1 MKIMWG
7 RQEFVLADIIELFVR
22 HAYVCS
28 TGKQFASMTVNQQ
41 RRTVTYIYRSL
52 LRIYKKTLCIIINTS
67 GHWSSKAYLLPDL
80 ETIIEG
86 LLCSIRELLCH
97 SMFSNSSQKR
107 YWMFDSIQTLTNIR
121 HQSRQR
127 FREKMRERAGV
138 EFDSTVLLNEEEER
152 LVCSVVEENA
162 LKFCQNFSPPLP
174 WSTICTAFCL
184 FKRFYLE
191 TSVSEFVVAKN
202 VMMAIIYLACKLDD
216 FYVTIET
223 FTQKLKSGTQAENAE
238 VILSLEME
246 VLTRIKCHLYVYHP
260 FRPLEGHFISMKTL
274 YPEFEKVE
282 LLRQGAYDFLWNS
295 LFTDVSF
302 LYSPSQIAL
311 AALLASAKQNM
322 AEEAVEQ
329 YIRNAMQNC
338 ELKKPVPPSYHASIQ
353 LRIKQCAEYVN
364 KFFPQ
369 GITRNA
375 DESDE
380 EVNEVYVKVIKQ
392 NYKRSMRYGI
402 DWKKP
407 IVVILGATGTGK
419 TELAVEVCL
428 HAGGEIISAD
438 AMQMYAGL
446 AIATNKSTVE
456 ERRNVNEHLVSSLHP
471 LTFGYTVQHFRQQ
484 ALQTIAAVQ
493 SRGRLPVLVGG
504 TNYYIES
511 LIWNTLL
518 SDDQPSSDTGHCYY
532 QDLPAGLLTMDG
544 ERLLDELRKVD
555 PHMACRL
562 HPNNR
567 RRLLRSLQ
575 VWHGTG
581 RRQSDLVEQ
590 QRICDVQ
597 QKLLFQ
603 NCLIVWLRIDRQLLH
618 KRLQARLERMLE
630 RGLKDE
636 LIEFYDT
643 FYDQYVAKRNSIAND
658 NQAKGAFQCLGFK
671 EFLPF
676 LRLQPEARHSTNGLE
691 IFQRCLEQLH
701 LATCRYAKKQV
712 KWIENRI
719 VRRPGSVVL
728 PVYALDIHTDTAHS
742 FRHCIAQALSLVDW
756 FLSPGTVPPVMEP
769 LNHKTLDWEAH
780 DDKLLYLRCETCNRY
795 IAKNQWNAHALSKK
809 HRHLSRKLY
818 FLDCRYSNSNNS
830 SAIFGFFLNEIPNNT
845 QLMNQITDEGKR
857 TMATAAV
864 VASTRCSNNIIF
876 EKQTLSVANAPMEQI
891 VIDGA
896 QMQHGSNS
904 CAQNVDLATS
914 DLAETN
920 RSERELVLNIGDSEE
935 VCSAKIEEPFS
946 RLGMSAE
953 DEAVS
958 NKPSLGR
965 LARQEPAD
973 SVDYGAN
980 DFKRSFDLI
989 NKAALKSA
997 GFRIRRDHDANVYT
1011 QHRDPYSFYWHLSRD
1026 NAHLA
1031 DDYNGDNDND
1041 GSLNHLPA
1049 RDNSVEEFY
1058 ATDDVTHV
1066 KSPDSHD
1073 SGIQMEYA
1081 QPSKPIRRLPDYLI
1095 QPYENEQ
1102 ENDDDE
1108 SPRRPLPPG
1117 WERHEDPRGF
1127 SYYWHVDSGTVQRER
1142 PTESMKTLNYESQS
1156 DTSESSEQSEQKT
1169 KQNRSTTP
1177 LEQPIIV
1184 ERAFKQTTLKRR
1196 VERDSSSSERNTC
1209 EEADSR
1215 GPVRFAVRSLG
1226 WTEIAEENLTPE
1238 KSSRAVNRAIVD
1250 LSTGRNDFMDNVS
1263 KWGDGKE
1270 LIMELDDHDL
1280 RLCDPDSDTVLHVQ
1294 PIHQIRV
1301 WGVGRDNGRDFAY
1314 VARDRNSRRFMCHVF
1329 RCDTPARTIANT
1341 LRDIC
1346 KRLMMEKRPNSLL
1359 PGRNENSHRRKP
1371 VVVDSF
1377 PTPMEEP
1384 KKVIRAHFLG
1394 VTQVPKAT
1402 GVDVLNEAVD
1412 RLVAQVRSERWIL
1425 VDVSIAP
1432 STITVTEVGGNQIA
1446 ECRVRYLSFLGIGR
1460 DIKHCAFIM
1469 HMSTENY
1476 MCYVFHVE
1484 PSAGAMAKTIEA
1496 ACKLRYQKVI
1506 DAHGERR
1513 TASKVRWATF
1523 PGWSESIRDIFGN
1536 LSGHRRS
1543 ANNSARQHYAA

>member
-1 MKIMWG
+1 MHDLNIG
-7 RQEFVLADIIELFVR
+7 RYCHLF
-22 HAYVCS
+22 
-28 TGKQFASMTVNQQ
+28 
-41 RRTVTYIYRSL
+41 
-52 LRIYKKTLCIIINTS
+52 
-67 GHWSSKAYLLPDL
+67 
-80 ETIIEG
+80 
-86 LLCSIRELLCH
+86 
-97 SMFSNSSQKR
+97 
-107 YWMFDSIQTLTNIR
+107 
-121 HQSRQR
+121 
-127 FREKMRERAGV
+127 
-138 EFDSTVLLNEEEER
+138 LLNTGT
-152 LVCSVVEENA
+152 
-162 LKFCQNFSPPLP
+162 K
-174 WSTICTAFCL
+174 CTL
-184 FKRFYLE
+184 
-191 TSVSEFVVAKN
+191 N
-202 VMMAIIYLACKLDD
+202 
-216 FYVTIET
+216 
-223 FTQKLKSGTQAENAE
+223 
-238 VILSLEME
+238 
-246 VLTRIKCHLYVYHP
+246 
-260 FRPLEGHFISMKTL
+260 
-274 YPEFEKVE
+274 
-282 LLRQGAYDFLWNS
+282 
-295 LFTDVSF
+295 
-302 LYSPSQIAL
+302 
-311 AALLASAKQNM
+311 
-322 AEEAVEQ
+322 
-329 YIRNAMQNC
+329 
-338 ELKKPVPPSYHASIQ
+338 
-353 LRIKQCAEYVN
+353 
-364 KFFPQ
+364 
-369 GITRNA
+369 
-375 DESDE
+375 
-380 EVNEVYVKVIKQ
+380 
-392 NYKRSMRYGI
+392 MRYGI

-780 DDKLLYLRCETCNRY
+780 DDKLLYLPTSSL
-795 IAKNQWNAHALSKK
+795 ASAGSSK
-809 HRHLSRKLY
+809 
-818 FLDCRYSNSNNS
+818 
-830 SAIFGFFLNEIPNNT
+830 FFLKLKESRPWRPQ
-845 QLMNQITDEGKR
+845 QLQLRHAVR
-857 TMATAAV
+857 TILFLKSKLCRLPMRQWSRLSLTGPK
-864 VASTRCSNNIIF
+864 CS
-876 EKQTLSVANAPMEQI
+876 M
-891 VIDGA
+891 
-896 QMQHGSNS
+896 
-904 CAQNVDLATS
+904 NVDLATS

-1095 QPYENEQ
+1095 QPFENEQ

-1394 VTQVPKAT
+1394 VTQV
-1402 GVDVLNEAVD
+1402 
-1412 RLVAQVRSERWIL
+1412 RSERWIL

-1513 TASKVRWATF
+1513 TASK
-1523 PGWSESIRDIFGN
+1523 GWSESIRDIFGN

>member
-1 MKIMWG
+1 MLWLI
-7 RQEFVLADIIELFVR
+7 RN
-22 HAYVCS
+22 Y
-28 TGKQFASMTVNQQ
+28 
-41 RRTVTYIYRSL
+41 
-52 LRIYKKTLCIIINTS
+52 
-67 GHWSSKAYLLPDL
+67 
-80 ETIIEG
+80 ET
-86 LLCSIRELLCH
+86 
-97 SMFSNSSQKR
+97 
-107 YWMFDSIQTLTNIR
+107 
-121 HQSRQR
+121 
-127 FREKMRERAGV
+127 
-138 EFDSTVLLNEEEER
+138 LLN
-152 LVCSVVEENA
+152 
-162 LKFCQNFSPPLP
+162 
-174 WSTICTAFCL
+174 
-184 FKRFYLE
+184 Y
-191 TSVSEFVVAKN
+191 
-202 VMMAIIYLACKLDD
+202 
-216 FYVTIET
+216 
-223 FTQKLKSGTQAENAE
+223 
-238 VILSLEME
+238 EM
-246 VLTRIKCHLYVYHP
+246 
-260 FRPLEGHFISMKTL
+260 ISCYT
-274 YPEFEKVE
+274 
-282 LLRQGAYDFLWNS
+282 G
-295 LFTDVSF
+295 
-302 LYSPSQIAL
+302 
-311 AALLASAKQNM
+311 NM
-322 AEEAVEQ
+322 RCGV
-329 YIRNAMQNC
+329 
-338 ELKKPVPPSYHASIQ
+338 
-353 LRIKQCAEYVN
+353 
-364 KFFPQ
+364 
-369 GITRNA
+369 
-375 DESDE
+375 
-380 EVNEVYVKVIKQ
+380 
-392 NYKRSMRYGI
+392 

-428 HAGGEIISAD
+428 HAGGEMISAD
-438 AMQMYAGL
+438 AMQMYSGL

-456 ERRNVNEHLVSSLHP
+456 ERRNVDEHLVSSLHP
-471 LTFGYTVQHFRQQ
+471 LTFGYSVQHFRQQ

-518 SDDQPSSDTGHCYY
+518 SENQPPHTGNCYY
-532 QDLPAGLLTMDG
+532 QDLPADLLTMDG

-555 PHMACRL
+555 PDMACRL

-575 VWHGTG
+575 VWHATG
-581 RRQSDLVEQ
+581 RRQSELVEQ
-590 QRICDVQ
+590 QRLSDVE

-603 NCLIVWLRIDRQLLH
+603 NCLILWLRIDRQLLH
-618 KRLQARLERMLE
+618 KRLEARLKRMLE

-636 LIEFYDT
+636 LVEFYDT
-643 FYDQYVAKRNSIAND
+643 FYDQYVAKQNSIPDD

-676 LRLQPEARHSTNGLE
+676 LRLEPEARHSTHGLE

-719 VRRPGSVVL
+719 VRRPGSVAL
-728 PVYALDIHTDTAHS
+728 PVYALNMHADTPHS
-742 FRHCIAQALSLVDW
+742 FRHCIAQALTLVDW
-756 FLSPGTVPPVMEP
+756 FLSPATVPPVMEP
-769 LNHKTLDWEAH
+769 LNQKSLDWKAH
-780 DDKLLYLRCETCNRY
+780 DDKLLYVRCETCNR
-795 IAKNQWNAHALSKK
+795 
-809 HRHLSRKLY
+809 
-818 FLDCRYSNSNNS
+818 FFDCRYSNSLKEE
-830 SAIFGFFLNEIPNNT
+830 ALAVFFLVQQCHICSGKSNSTPSFCWVEQVFLET
-845 QLMNQITDEGKR
+845 QAKW

-864 VASTRCSNNIIF
+864 AASTRCSDDGIF
-876 EKQTLSVANAPMEQI
+876 GKQTVSNANVRMEKI
-891 VIDGA
+891 VTEI
-896 QMQHGSNS
+896 QHDNNNS
-904 CAQNVDLATS
+904 CAEEGVDCYDGATS
-914 DLAETN
+914 DLVETN
-920 RSERELVLNIGDSEE
+920 RSERELVLNIGN
-935 VCSAKIEEPFS
+935 SATTTIEEPLS
-946 RLGMSAE
+946 RLGMSAG
-953 DEAVS
+953 DETMS
-958 NKPSLGR
+958 SFRPSLDRR
-965 LARQEPAD
+965 LED

-980 DFKRSFDLI
+980 DFQRSFDAI
-989 NKAALKSA
+989 NKAALNSA
-997 GFRIRRDHDANVYT
+997 GFRIRRHHDANVVT
-1011 QHRDPYSFYWHLSRD
+1011 QHRDPYSFYWHSSTMD
-1026 NAHLA
+1026 NANLG
-1031 DDYNGDNDND
+1031 DDYNDNDND
-1041 GSLNHLPA
+1041 KGGSTNHLPA

-1058 ATDDVTHV
+1058 ATDDVAHV

-1081 QPSKPIRRLPDYLI
+1081 QPSKPVRRLPDYLI
-1095 QPYENEQ
+1095 QPFENEQ
-1102 ENDDDE
+1102 ENDNDE

-1117 WERHEDPRGF
+1117 WEQHEDPRGF

-1142 PTESMKTLNYESQS
+1142 PTESMKKLNCSPWYYLLFAMLHAVSVWKALAYSELTGLVKTLNYESQS

-1169 KQNRSTTP
+1169 KHNRSATP

-1215 GPVRFAVRSLG
+1215 GPALALLWSFFACVVFKSPHDQSSSKYEHPLKLFETFSNNIRLDFPSTFILQPPIEAYAKTCNRYFWPEQKSIHPMDSTKNMDELFIQQANSILCCLDFYPIKFNLHLYYFILAVVPVRVGLLILHEHLYIPVRFAVRSLG

-1513 TASKVRWATF
+1513 TASK
-1523 PGWSESIRDIFGN
+1523 GWSESIRDIFGN

-1543 ANNSARQHYAA
+1543 ANNPARQHYAA

>member
-1 MKIMWG
+1 LHEHK
-7 RQEFVLADIIELFVR
+7 FLCTVR
-22 HAYVCS
+22 
-28 TGKQFASMTVNQQ
+28 ASLVECK
-41 RRTVTYIYRSL
+41 R
-52 LRIYKKTLCIIINTS
+52 
-67 GHWSSKAYLLPDL
+67 
-80 ETIIEG
+80 
-86 LLCSIRELLCH
+86 
-97 SMFSNSSQKR
+97 MFSNSSQKR
-107 YWMFDSIQTLTNIR
+107 YWMFDSMQTLTNIR

-138 EFDSTVLLNEEEER
+138 EFDSSILLTEEEER

-184 FKRFYLE
+184 FKRFYLQ

-322 AEEAVEQ
+322 AEVAVEQ
-329 YIRNAMQNC
+329 YIRNAMRSC
-338 ELKKPVPPSYHASIQ
+338 ELKQINALLLKVKECCDMVASREPVPPSYHASIQ

-369 GITRNA
+369 GITRNT

-380 EVNEVYVKVIKQ
+380 EMLWLIR
-392 NYKRSMRYGI
+392 NYEMISCYTGNMRCGV

-428 HAGGEIISAD
+428 HAGGEMISAD
-438 AMQMYAGL
+438 AMQMYSGL

-456 ERRNVNEHLVSSLHP
+456 ERRNVDEHLVSSLHP

-518 SDDQPSSDTGHCYY
+518 SEKQPSHTGNCYY
-532 QDLPAGLLTMDG
+532 QDLPADLLTMDG
-544 ERLLDELRKVD
+544 ERLHDELRKVD
-555 PHMACRL
+555 PDMACRL

-575 VWHGTG
+575 VWHATG
-581 RRQSDLVEQ
+581 RRQSELVEQ
-590 QRICDVQ
+590 QRLCDVE

-603 NCLIVWLRIDRQLLH
+603 NCLILWLRIDRQLLH
-618 KRLQARLERMLE
+618 KRLEARLERMLE

-636 LIEFYDT
+636 LVEFYDT
-643 FYDQYVAKRNSIAND
+643 FYDQYVAKQNSIPND

-676 LRLQPEARHSTNGLE
+676 LRLEPEARHSTHGLE

-719 VRRPGSVVL
+719 VRRPGSVAL
-728 PVYALDIHTDTAHS
+728 PVYALDMHVDTPHS
-742 FRHCIAQALSLVDW
+742 FRHCIAQALTLVDW
-756 FLSPGTVPPVMEP
+756 FLSPATVPPVMEP
-769 LNHKTLDWEAH
+769 LNQKSLDWKAH
-780 DDKLLYLRCETCNRY
+780 DDKLLYVRCETCNR
-795 IAKNQWNAHALSKK
+795 
-809 HRHLSRKLY
+809 
-818 FLDCRYSNSNNS
+818 FFDCRYSNRGSIGPFFLVQQCHICSGKSNS
-830 SAIFGFFLNEIPNNT
+830 TGFFCMYEIPNNT
-845 QLMNQITDEGKR
+845 QLMNRMTNG
-857 TMATAAV
+857 
-864 VASTRCSNNIIF
+864 NN
-876 EKQTLSVANAPMEQI
+876 
-891 VIDGA
+891 
-896 QMQHGSNS
+896 NS
-904 CAQNVDLATS
+904 CAGEGVDCYDGATS
-914 DLAETN
+914 DLVETN
-920 RSERELVLNIGDSEE
+920 RSERELVLNIGN
-935 VCSAKIEEPFS
+935 SATTTIEEPLS
-946 RLGMSAE
+946 RLGMSAD
-953 DEAVS
+953 DETMS
-958 NKPSLGR
+958 SFRPSLDR
-965 LARQEPAD
+965 PLED

-980 DFKRSFDLI
+980 DFQRSFDAI
-989 NKAALKSA
+989 NKAALNSA
-997 GFRIRRDHDANVYT
+997 GFRIRRHHDANVVT
-1011 QHRDPYSFYWHLSRD
+1011 QHRDPYSFYWHSSTMD
-1026 NAHLA
+1026 NAHLG
-1031 DDYNGDNDND
+1031 DDYSDNDND
-1041 GSLNHLPA
+1041 KGGSNNHLPV

-1058 ATDDVTHV
+1058 ATDDVAHV

-1081 QPSKPIRRLPDYLI
+1081 QPSKPVRRLPDYLI
-1095 QPYENEQ
+1095 QPFENEQ
-1102 ENDDDE
+1102 ENDNNE

-1142 PTESMKTLNYESQS
+1142 PTELMKTLNYESQS

-1169 KQNRSTTP
+1169 KHNRSTTP

-1543 ANNSARQHYAA
+1543 ANNPARQQHYAA

>member
-1 MKIMWG
+1 
-7 RQEFVLADIIELFVR
+7 
-22 HAYVCS
+22 
-28 TGKQFASMTVNQQ
+28 
-41 RRTVTYIYRSL
+41 
-52 LRIYKKTLCIIINTS
+52 
-67 GHWSSKAYLLPDL
+67 
-80 ETIIEG
+80 
-86 LLCSIRELLCH
+86 
-97 SMFSNSSQKR
+97 MFSNSSQKK
-107 YWMFDSIQTLTNIR
+107 YWMFDSMQTLTNIR

-138 EFDSTVLLNEEEER
+138 EFDSSILLTEEEER

-184 FKRFYLE
+184 FKRFYLQ

-322 AEEAVEQ
+322 AEVAVEQ
-329 YIRNAMQNC
+329 NAMRSC
-338 ELKKPVPPSYHASIQ
+338 ELKQINALILKVKECCDMVVSREPVPPSYHASIQ

-369 GITRNA
+369 GCLWLIRNY
-375 DESDE
+375 
-380 EVNEVYVKVIKQ
+380 EVISCYTGN
-392 NYKRSMRYGI
+392 MRCGV

-428 HAGGEIISAD
+428 HAGGEMISAD
-438 AMQMYAGL
+438 AMQMYSGL

-456 ERRNVNEHLVSSLHP
+456 ERRNVDEHLVSSLHP

-518 SDDQPSSDTGHCYY
+518 SEKQPSHTGNCYY
-532 QDLPAGLLTMDG
+532 QDLPADLLTMDG

-555 PHMACRL
+555 PDMACRL

-575 VWHGTG
+575 VWHATG
-581 RRQSDLVEQ
+581 RRQSELVEQ
-590 QRICDVQ
+590 QRLCDVE

-603 NCLIVWLRIDRQLLH
+603 NCLILWLRIDRQLLH
-618 KRLQARLERMLE
+618 KRLEARLERMLE

-636 LIEFYDT
+636 LVEFYDT
-643 FYDQYVAKRNSIAND
+643 FYDQYVAKQNSIPND

-676 LRLQPEARHSTNGLE
+676 LRLEPEARHSTHGLE

-719 VRRPGSVVL
+719 VRRPGSVAL
-728 PVYALDIHTDTAHS
+728 PVYALDMHVDTPHS
-742 FRHCIAQALSLVDW
+742 FRHCIAQALTLVDW
-756 FLSPGTVPPVMEP
+756 FLCPATVPPVMEP
-769 LNHKTLDWEAH
+769 LNQKSLDWKAH
-780 DDKLLYLRCETCNRY
+780 DDKLLYVRCETCNRY
-795 IAKNQWNAHALSKK
+795 
-809 HRHLSRKLY
+809 
-818 FLDCRYSNSNNS
+818 
-830 SAIFGFFLNEIPNNT
+830 FFCMHEILNNT
-845 QLMNQITDEGKR
+845 QLMNRMTNEAKW

-864 VASTRCSNNIIF
+864 AASTRCSEDGIF
-876 EKQTLSVANAPMEQI
+876 GKQTVSNANVRMEKI
-891 VIDGA
+891 VTEI
-896 QMQHGSNS
+896 QHGNNNS
-904 CAQNVDLATS
+904 CAGEGVDCYDGATS
-914 DLAETN
+914 DLVETN
-920 RSERELVLNIGDSEE
+920 RSERELVLNIGN
-935 VCSAKIEEPFS
+935 SATTTIEEPLS
-946 RLGMSAE
+946 RLGMSVD
-953 DEAVS
+953 DETMS
-958 NKPSLGR
+958 SFRPSLDRR
-965 LARQEPAD
+965 LED

-980 DFKRSFDLI
+980 DFQRSFDAI
-989 NKAALKSA
+989 NKAALNSA
-997 GFRIRRDHDANVYT
+997 GYRIRRHHDANVVT
-1011 QHRDPYSFYWHLSRD
+1011 QHRDPYSFYWHSSTMD
-1026 NAHLA
+1026 NAHLG
-1031 DDYNGDNDND
+1031 DDYNDNDND
-1041 GSLNHLPA
+1041 KGGSNNHLPA

-1058 ATDDVTHV
+1058 ATDDVAHV

-1081 QPSKPIRRLPDYLI
+1081 QPSKPVRRLPDYLI
-1095 QPYENEQ
+1095 QPF
-1102 ENDDDE
+1102 ENDNDE

-1142 PTESMKTLNYESQS
+1142 PTESMKKLNCSPWYYFLFAMLHAVSVWKALAYSELTGLVKTLNYESQS

-1169 KQNRSTTP
+1169 KHNRSTTP

-1196 VERDSSSSERNTC
+1196 VERDSSNSEKNTC

-1215 GPVRFAVRSLG
+1215 GDLNISGCLEFYPMKFNLHPYCYFILAIVPPVRFAVRSLG

-1513 TASKVRWATF
+1513 TASK
-1523 PGWSESIRDIFGN
+1523 GWSESIRDIFGN

-1543 ANNSARQHYAA
+1543 ANNPARQQHYAA

>member
-1 MKIMWG
+1 
-7 RQEFVLADIIELFVR
+7 
-22 HAYVCS
+22 
-28 TGKQFASMTVNQQ
+28 
-41 RRTVTYIYRSL
+41 
-52 LRIYKKTLCIIINTS
+52 
-67 GHWSSKAYLLPDL
+67 
-80 ETIIEG
+80 
-86 LLCSIRELLCH
+86 
-97 SMFSNSSQKR
+97 
-107 YWMFDSIQTLTNIR
+107 
-121 HQSRQR
+121 
-127 FREKMRERAGV
+127 
-138 EFDSTVLLNEEEER
+138 
-152 LVCSVVEENA
+152 
-162 LKFCQNFSPPLP
+162 
-174 WSTICTAFCL
+174 
-184 FKRFYLE
+184 
-191 TSVSEFVVAKN
+191 
-202 VMMAIIYLACKLDD
+202 
-216 FYVTIET
+216 
-223 FTQKLKSGTQAENAE
+223 
-238 VILSLEME
+238 
-246 VLTRIKCHLYVYHP
+246 
-260 FRPLEGHFISMKTL
+260 
-274 YPEFEKVE
+274 
-282 LLRQGAYDFLWNS
+282 
-295 LFTDVSF
+295 
-302 LYSPSQIAL
+302 
-311 AALLASAKQNM
+311 
-322 AEEAVEQ
+322 
-329 YIRNAMQNC
+329 
-338 ELKKPVPPSYHASIQ
+338 
-353 LRIKQCAEYVN
+353 
-364 KFFPQ
+364 
-369 GITRNA
+369 
-375 DESDE
+375 
-380 EVNEVYVKVIKQ
+380 
-392 NYKRSMRYGI
+392 
-402 DWKKP
+402 
-407 IVVILGATGTGK
+407 
-419 TELAVEVCL
+419 
-428 HAGGEIISAD
+428 
-438 AMQMYAGL
+438 
-446 AIATNKSTVE
+446 
-456 ERRNVNEHLVSSLHP
+456 
-471 LTFGYTVQHFRQQ
+471 
-484 ALQTIAAVQ
+484 
-493 SRGRLPVLVGG
+493 
-504 TNYYIES
+504 
-511 LIWNTLL
+511 
-518 SDDQPSSDTGHCYY
+518 
-532 QDLPAGLLTMDG
+532 
-544 ERLLDELRKVD
+544 
-555 PHMACRL
+555 
-562 HPNNR
+562 
-567 RRLLRSLQ
+567 
-575 VWHGTG
+575 
-581 RRQSDLVEQ
+581 
-590 QRICDVQ
+590 
-597 QKLLFQ
+597 
-603 NCLIVWLRIDRQLLH
+603 
-618 KRLQARLERMLE
+618 
-630 RGLKDE
+630 
-636 LIEFYDT
+636 
-643 FYDQYVAKRNSIAND
+643 
-658 NQAKGAFQCLGFK
+658 
-671 EFLPF
+671 
-676 LRLQPEARHSTNGLE
+676 
-691 IFQRCLEQLH
+691 
-701 LATCRYAKKQV
+701 
-712 KWIENRI
+712 
-719 VRRPGSVVL
+719 
-728 PVYALDIHTDTAHS
+728 
-742 FRHCIAQALSLVDW
+742 
-756 FLSPGTVPPVMEP
+756 
-769 LNHKTLDWEAH
+769 
-780 DDKLLYLRCETCNRY
+780 
-795 IAKNQWNAHALSKK
+795 
-809 HRHLSRKLY
+809 
-818 FLDCRYSNSNNS
+818 
-830 SAIFGFFLNEIPNNT
+830 
-845 QLMNQITDEGKR
+845 
-857 TMATAAV
+857 MATAAV

-920 RSERELVLNIGDSEE
+920 RSERD
-935 VCSAKIEEPFS
+935 

-1095 QPYENEQ
+1095 QPFENEQ

>member
-1 MKIMWG
+1 MKN
-7 RQEFVLADIIELFVR
+7 RL
-22 HAYVCS
+22 
-28 TGKQFASMTVNQQ
+28 
-41 RRTVTYIYRSL
+41 IYNCNCKSF
-52 LRIYKKTLCIIINTS
+52 I
-67 GHWSSKAYLLPDL
+67 G
-80 ETIIEG
+80 
-86 LLCSIRELLCH
+86 ELLCH
-97 SMFSNSSQKR
+97 RMFSNSSQKR

-174 WSTICTAFCL
+174 WSTICTAFYL

-322 AEEAVEQ
+322 AEVAVEQ
-329 YIRNAMQNC
+329 YIRNAMRNC
-338 ELKKPVPPSYHASIQ
+338 ELKKVNALLLKVKECCDMVASREPVPPSYHASIQ

-380 EVNEVYVKVIKQ
+380 EE
-392 NYKRSMRYGI
+392 RSVRLRNMRCGV

-419 TELAVEVCL
+419 TELAVELCL
-428 HAGGEIISAD
+428 HAGGEIVSAD

-456 ERRNVNEHLVSSLHP
+456 ERRNVNEHLVSNLHP

-518 SDDQPSSDTGHCYY
+518 CDDQPSHTGHCYY

-555 PHMACRL
+555 PDMACRL

-581 RRQSDLVEQ
+581 RRQSELVEQ
-590 QRICDVQ
+590 QRLCDVE

-603 NCLIVWLRIDRQLLH
+603 NCLILWLRIDRQLLH

-676 LRLQPEARHSTNGLE
+676 LRLQPEARHSTHGLE

-701 LATCRYAKKQV
+701 MATCRYAKKQV

-719 VRRPGSVVL
+719 VRRPGSVAL
-728 PVYALDIHTDTAHS
+728 PVYALDIHADTPHS
-742 FRHCIAQALSLVDW
+742 FSHCIAQALSLVDW

-769 LNHKTLDWEAH
+769 LNQKSLDWKAH
-780 DDKLLYLRCETCNRY
+780 DDKLLYVRCETCNRY

-809 HRHLSRKLY
+809 HRRLSRKLY
-818 FLDCRYSNSNNS
+818 FFDCRYNNS
-830 SAIFGFFLNEIPNNT
+830 SNRGISIDLSFSCSAVPYLFSKIKLNER
-845 QLMNQITDEGKR
+845 KW

-864 VASTRCSNNIIF
+864 AASTRCSDNGIF
-876 EKQTLSVANAPMEQI
+876 GKQTVSVANAPMEQI
-891 VIDGA
+891 VTDGT
-896 QMQHGSNS
+896 QTQHGNNS

-914 DLAETN
+914 DLTETN

-935 VCSAKIEEPFS
+935 VCSATTAEIEEPFS

-953 DEAVS
+953 DEAVN
-958 NKPSLGR
+958 NKASLGR
-965 LARQEPAD
+965 RLQEPAD

-980 DFKRSFDLI
+980 DFKRSFDVI

-1031 DDYNGDNDND
+1031 DDYNDDNDND
-1041 GSLNHLPA
+1041 GCLNHLPA

-1095 QPYENEQ
+1095 QPFENEQ

-1127 SYYWHVDSGTVQRER
+1127 SYYWHVDSGTVQRELSVWKALAYS
-1142 PTESMKTLNYESQS
+1142 ELSGLVKTLNYESQS

-1169 KQNRSTTP
+1169 KHNRSTTP

-1196 VERDSSSSERNTC
+1196 VERDSSSI
-1209 EEADSR
+1209 
-1215 GPVRFAVRSLG
+1215 RFAVRSLG

-1384 KKVIRAHFLG
+1384 KKMIRAHFLG

-1543 ANNSARQHYAA
+1543 ANNPARQHYAA

>member
-1 MKIMWG
+1 MSSVDLINL
-7 RQEFVLADIIELFVR
+7 R
-22 HAYVCS
+22 
-28 TGKQFASMTVNQQ
+28 VNGGD
-41 RRTVTYIYRSL
+41 
-52 LRIYKKTLCIIINTS
+52 LCFI
-67 GHWSSKAYLLPDL
+67 G
-80 ETIIEG
+80 
-86 LLCSIRELLCH
+86 
-97 SMFSNSSQKR
+97 R
-107 YWMFDSIQTLTNIR
+107 YWMFDSMQTLTSIR

-127 FREKMRERAGV
+127 FHEKMRERAGV
-138 EFDSTVLLNEEEER
+138 EFDSSVLLTEEEER

-174 WSTICTAFCL
+174 WSTIHFAFLNDFICKLLCL
-184 FKRFYLE
+184 NLLSPK
-191 TSVSEFVVAKN
+191 
-202 VMMAIIYLACKLDD
+202 MMAIIYLACKLDD

-322 AEEAVEQ
+322 AEVAVEQ
-329 YIRNAMQNC
+329 YIRNAMRSC
-338 ELKKPVPPSYHASIQ
+338 ELKQINALLLKVKECCDMVASREPVPPSYHASIQ
-353 LRIKQCAEYVN
+353 LRN
-364 KFFPQ
+364 
-369 GITRNA
+369 
-375 DESDE
+375 
-380 EVNEVYVKVIKQ
+380 
-392 NYKRSMRYGI
+392 MRCGV

-428 HAGGEIISAD
+428 HAGGEMISAD
-438 AMQMYAGL
+438 AMQMYSGL
-446 AIATNKSTVE
+446 EIATNKSTVE
-456 ERRNVNEHLVSSLHP
+456 ERRNVDEHLVSSLHP

-518 SDDQPSSDTGHCYY
+518 SENQPSHTGNCYY
-532 QDLPAGLLTMDG
+532 QDLPADLLTMDG

-555 PHMACRL
+555 PDMACRL

-575 VWHGTG
+575 VWHATG
-581 RRQSDLVEQ
+581 RRQSELVEQ
-590 QRICDVQ
+590 QRLCDVE

-603 NCLIVWLRIDRQLLH
+603 NCLILWLRIDRQLLH
-618 KRLQARLERMLE
+618 KRLEARLKRMLE

-636 LIEFYDT
+636 LVEFYDT
-643 FYDQYVAKRNSIAND
+643 FYDQYVAKQNSIPDD

-676 LRLQPEARHSTNGLE
+676 LRLEPEARHSTHGLE

-719 VRRPGSVVL
+719 VRRPGSVAL
-728 PVYALDIHTDTAHS
+728 PVYALDMHADTPHS
-742 FRHCIAQALSLVDW
+742 FRHCIAQALTLVDW
-756 FLSPGTVPPVMEP
+756 FLSPATVPPVMEP
-769 LNHKTLDWEAH
+769 LNQKSLDWKAH
-780 DDKLLYLRCETCNRY
+780 DDKLLYVRCETCNR
-795 IAKNQWNAHALSKK
+795 
-809 HRHLSRKLY
+809 
-818 FLDCRYSNSNNS
+818 FFDCRYSHSLKEE
-830 SAIFGFFLNEIPNNT
+830 ALAVFFLVQQCHICSGKSNSTPSFCWVEQVFLET
-845 QLMNQITDEGKR
+845 QAKW

-864 VASTRCSNNIIF
+864 AASTRCSDDGIF
-876 EKQTLSVANAPMEQI
+876 GKQTVSNANVRMEKI
-891 VIDGA
+891 VTEI
-896 QMQHGSNS
+896 QHGNNNS
-904 CAQNVDLATS
+904 CAEEGVDCYDGATS
-914 DLAETN
+914 DLVETN
-920 RSERELVLNIGDSEE
+920 RSERELVLNIGN
-935 VCSAKIEEPFS
+935 SATTTIEEPLS
-946 RLGMSAE
+946 RLGMSAG
-953 DEAVS
+953 DETMS
-958 NKPSLGR
+958 SFRPSLNRR
-965 LARQEPAD
+965 LED

-980 DFKRSFDLI
+980 DFQRSFDAI
-989 NKAALKSA
+989 NKAALNSA
-997 GFRIRRDHDANVYT
+997 GFRIRRHHDANVVT
-1011 QHRDPYSFYWHLSRD
+1011 QHRDPYSFYWHSSTMD
-1026 NAHLA
+1026 NAHLG
-1031 DDYNGDNDND
+1031 DDYNDNDND
-1041 GSLNHLPA
+1041 KGGSTNHLPA

-1058 ATDDVTHV
+1058 ATDDVAHV

-1081 QPSKPIRRLPDYLI
+1081 QPSKPVRRLPDYLI
-1095 QPYENEQ
+1095 QPFENEQ
-1102 ENDDDE
+1102 ENDNDE

-1142 PTESMKTLNYESQS
+1142 PTESMKKLNCSPWYYLLFAMLHAVSVWKALAYSELTGLVKTLNYESQS

-1169 KQNRSTTP
+1169 KHNRSATP

-1359 PGRNENSHRRKP
+1359 PGRNENSYRRKP

-1543 ANNSARQHYAA
+1543 ANNPARQHYAA

>member
-1 MKIMWG
+1 
-7 RQEFVLADIIELFVR
+7 
-22 HAYVCS
+22 
-28 TGKQFASMTVNQQ
+28 
-41 RRTVTYIYRSL
+41 
-52 LRIYKKTLCIIINTS
+52 
-67 GHWSSKAYLLPDL
+67 
-80 ETIIEG
+80 
-86 LLCSIRELLCH
+86 
-97 SMFSNSSQKR
+97 MFSNSSQKK
-107 YWMFDSIQTLTNIR
+107 YWMFDSMQTLTNIR

-138 EFDSTVLLNEEEER
+138 EFDSSILLTEEEER

-184 FKRFYLE
+184 FKRFYLQ

-322 AEEAVEQ
+322 AEVAVEQ
-329 YIRNAMQNC
+329 
-338 ELKKPVPPSYHASIQ
+338 EPVPPSYHASIQ

-369 GITRNA
+369 GCLWLIRNY
-375 DESDE
+375 
-380 EVNEVYVKVIKQ
+380 EVISCYTGN
-392 NYKRSMRYGI
+392 MRCGV

-428 HAGGEIISAD
+428 HAGGEMISAD
-438 AMQMYAGL
+438 AMQMYSGL

-456 ERRNVNEHLVSSLHP
+456 ERRNVDEHLVSSLHP

-518 SDDQPSSDTGHCYY
+518 SEKQPSHTGNCYY
-532 QDLPAGLLTMDG
+532 QDLPADLLTMDG

-555 PHMACRL
+555 PDMACRL

-575 VWHGTG
+575 VWHATG
-581 RRQSDLVEQ
+581 RRQSELVEQ
-590 QRICDVQ
+590 QRLCDVE

-603 NCLIVWLRIDRQLLH
+603 NCLILWLRIDRQLLH
-618 KRLQARLERMLE
+618 KRLEARLERMLE

-636 LIEFYDT
+636 LVEFYDT
-643 FYDQYVAKRNSIAND
+643 FYDQYVAKQNSIPND

-676 LRLQPEARHSTNGLE
+676 LRLEPEARHSTHGLE

-719 VRRPGSVVL
+719 VRRPGSVAL
-728 PVYALDIHTDTAHS
+728 PVYALDMHVDTPHS
-742 FRHCIAQALSLVDW
+742 FRHCIAQALTLVDW
-756 FLSPGTVPPVMEP
+756 FLCPATVPPVMEP
-769 LNHKTLDWEAH
+769 LNQKSLDWKAH
-780 DDKLLYLRCETCNRY
+780 DDKLLYVRCETCNRY
-795 IAKNQWNAHALSKK
+795 
-809 HRHLSRKLY
+809 
-818 FLDCRYSNSNNS
+818 
-830 SAIFGFFLNEIPNNT
+830 FFCMHEILNNT
-845 QLMNQITDEGKR
+845 QLMNRMTNG
-857 TMATAAV
+857 
-864 VASTRCSNNIIF
+864 NN
-876 EKQTLSVANAPMEQI
+876 
-891 VIDGA
+891 
-896 QMQHGSNS
+896 NS
-904 CAQNVDLATS
+904 CAGEGVDCYDGATS
-914 DLAETN
+914 DLVETN
-920 RSERELVLNIGDSEE
+920 RSERELVLNIGN
-935 VCSAKIEEPFS
+935 SATTTIEEPLS
-946 RLGMSAE
+946 RLGMSVD
-953 DEAVS
+953 DETMS
-958 NKPSLGR
+958 SFRPSLDRR
-965 LARQEPAD
+965 LED

-980 DFKRSFDLI
+980 DFQRSFDAI
-989 NKAALKSA
+989 NKAALNSA
-997 GFRIRRDHDANVYT
+997 GYRIRRHHDANVVT
-1011 QHRDPYSFYWHLSRD
+1011 QHRDPYSFYWHSSTMD
-1026 NAHLA
+1026 NAHLG
-1031 DDYNGDNDND
+1031 DDYNDNDND
-1041 GSLNHLPA
+1041 KGGSNNHLPA

-1058 ATDDVTHV
+1058 ATDDVAHV

-1081 QPSKPIRRLPDYLI
+1081 QPSKPVRRLPDYLI
-1095 QPYENEQ
+1095 QPF
-1102 ENDDDE
+1102 ENDNDE

-1142 PTESMKTLNYESQS
+1142 PTESMKKLNCSPWYYFLFAMLHAVSVWKALAYSELTGLVKTLNYESQS

-1169 KQNRSTTP
+1169 KHNRSTTP

-1196 VERDSSSSERNTC
+1196 VERDSSNSCLEFYPMKFNLHPYC
-1209 EEADSR
+1209 YFILAIVP
-1215 GPVRFAVRSLG
+1215 PVRFAVRSLG

-1301 WGVGRDNGRDFAY
+1301 WGVGRDNG
-1314 VARDRNSRRFMCHVF
+1314 
-1329 RCDTPARTIANT
+1329 
-1341 LRDIC
+1341 RDIC

-1513 TASKVRWATF
+1513 TASKI
-1523 PGWSESIRDIFGN
+1523 G
-1536 LSGHRRS
+1536 
-1543 ANNSARQHYAA
+1543 Y

>member
-1 MKIMWG
+1 MINKVI
-7 RQEFVLADIIELFVR
+7 FVDLI
-22 HAYVCS
+22 Y
-28 TGKQFASMTVNQQ
+28 ASLVGERLCQ
-41 RRTVTYIYRSL
+41 R
-52 LRIYKKTLCIIINTS
+52 
-67 GHWSSKAYLLPDL
+67 
-80 ETIIEG
+80 
-86 LLCSIRELLCH
+86 
-97 SMFSNSSQKR
+97 MFSNSSQKR
-107 YWMFDSIQTLTNIR
+107 YWMFDSVQTLTSIR

-127 FREKMRERAGV
+127 FHEKMRERAGV
-138 EFDSTVLLNEEEER
+138 EFDSSVLLTEEEER

-184 FKRFYLE
+184 FKRFYLQ

-322 AEEAVEQ
+322 AEVAVEQ
-329 YIRNAMQNC
+329 YIRNAMRSC
-338 ELKKPVPPSYHASIQ
+338 ELKQINALLLKVKECCDIVASREPVPPSYHASIQ

-369 GITRNA
+369 GITRST

-380 EVNEVYVKVIKQ
+380 EVDEVYIKVIKQ
-392 NYKRSMRYGI
+392 NYKRNMRCGV

-428 HAGGEIISAD
+428 HAGGEMISAD
-438 AMQMYAGL
+438 AMQMYSGL
-446 AIATNKSTVE
+446 EIATNKSTVE
-456 ERRNVNEHLVSSLHP
+456 ERRNVDEHLVSSLHP

-518 SDDQPSSDTGHCYY
+518 SENQPSHTGNCYY
-532 QDLPAGLLTMDG
+532 QDLPADLLTMDG

-555 PHMACRL
+555 PDMACRL

-575 VWHGTG
+575 VWHATG
-581 RRQSDLVEQ
+581 RRQSELVEQ
-590 QRICDVQ
+590 QRLCDVE

-603 NCLIVWLRIDRQLLH
+603 NCLILWLRIDRQLLH
-618 KRLQARLERMLE
+618 KRLEARLKRMLE

-636 LIEFYDT
+636 LVEFYDT
-643 FYDQYVAKRNSIAND
+643 FYDQYVAKQNSIPDD

-676 LRLQPEARHSTNGLE
+676 LRLEPEARHSTHGLE

-719 VRRPGSVVL
+719 VRRPGSVAL
-728 PVYALDIHTDTAHS
+728 PVYALDMHADTPHS
-742 FRHCIAQALSLVDW
+742 FRHCIAQALTLVDW
-756 FLSPGTVPPVMEP
+756 FLSPATVPPVMEP
-769 LNHKTLDWEAH
+769 LNQKSLDWKAH
-780 DDKLLYLRCETCNRY
+780 DDKLLYVRCETCNR
-795 IAKNQWNAHALSKK
+795 
-809 HRHLSRKLY
+809 
-818 FLDCRYSNSNNS
+818 FFDCRYSNSLKEEALAVFLLVQQCHICSGKSNS
-830 SAIFGFFLNEIPNNT
+830 TPSFCWVEQVFLET
-845 QLMNQITDEGKR
+845 RASVVER
-857 TMATAAV
+857 TFALIEAKWAMATAAV
-864 VASTRCSNNIIF
+864 AASTRCSDDGIF
-876 EKQTLSVANAPMEQI
+876 GKQTVSNANVRMEKI
-891 VIDGA
+891 VTEI
-896 QMQHGSNS
+896 QHGNNNS
-904 CAQNVDLATS
+904 CAEEGVDCYDGATS
-914 DLAETN
+914 DLVETN
-920 RSERELVLNIGDSEE
+920 RSERELVLNIGN
-935 VCSAKIEEPFS
+935 SATTTIEEPLS
-946 RLGMSAE
+946 RLGMSAG
-953 DEAVS
+953 DETMS
-958 NKPSLGR
+958 SFRPSLNRR
-965 LARQEPAD
+965 LED

-980 DFKRSFDLI
+980 DFQRSFDAI
-989 NKAALKSA
+989 NKAALNSA
-997 GFRIRRDHDANVYT
+997 GFRIRRHHDANVVT
-1011 QHRDPYSFYWHLSRD
+1011 QHRDPYSFYWHSSTMD
-1026 NAHLA
+1026 NAHLG
-1031 DDYNGDNDND
+1031 DDYNDNDND
-1041 GSLNHLPA
+1041 KGGSTNHLPA

-1058 ATDDVTHV
+1058 ATDDVAHV

-1081 QPSKPIRRLPDYLI
+1081 QPSKPVRRLPDYLI
-1095 QPYENEQ
+1095 QPFENEQ
-1102 ENDDDE
+1102 ENDNDE

-1169 KQNRSTTP
+1169 KHNRSATP

-1543 ANNSARQHYAA
+1543 ANNPARQHYAA